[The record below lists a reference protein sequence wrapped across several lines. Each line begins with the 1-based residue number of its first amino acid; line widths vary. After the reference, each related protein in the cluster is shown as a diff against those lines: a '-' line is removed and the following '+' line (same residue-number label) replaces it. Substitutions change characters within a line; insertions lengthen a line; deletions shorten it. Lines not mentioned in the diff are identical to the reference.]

1 MAPPAD
7 PSGRPLD
14 VLVVGAGP
22 IGLVLA
28 LSLLRAGVRPRIVD
42 ARAGITEE
50 SRALDVQARTLELYD
65 QLGIADL
72 LVTRGTRIERLA
84 VRVAGRQ
91 VSSVELRDVGRGL
104 GPYPFLLCCPQDV
117 HERLLVDELA
127 AAGVEVEW
135 QTTLTSARDAG
146 DRVAVTLVGHDGS
159 PQRVEAAYLC
169 GCDGAHSTVRQ
180 ELAVPFRGD
189 SSVQAYFVADV
200 TATGPTAPGDP
211 SSSGLFSFCLDQDDF
226 VLVVPARRGR
236 TVRVL
241 GRVPDPAA
249 ARTTLGFEDLRA
261 MVERTTATRVDDLGW
276 FSTYQVSHRLA
287 DHLRS
292 GRGFLLGDA
301 GHLHSPLGGQGMNTG
316 IADAVN
322 LAWKLAA
329 VLQGRAAPSLLDTYE
344 TERLGFARSL
354 VATTDRLFRLI
365 DGSGRRHRL
374 ARSVLFRVLLPT
386 LLGLR
391 ATRGVA
397 VGSISQIRVHYR
409 SSRLSSG
416 RAGRVR
422 GGDRLPWV
430 EGPRLPDGNQVDHNH
445 RLLRGR
451 DWQLHVY
458 GTASA
463 ELQECAEQRGL
474 PLHELGWSTSARTA
488 GLRRDASYLVRP
500 DGYVALADGRQRV
513 VPLER
518 LLDAFALAASAEA
531 PVAQDVS
538 GADDR

>member
-7 PSGRPLD
+7 PSRRLLD

-22 IGLVLA
+22 TGLVLA

-42 ARAGITEE
+42 SRAGIAEQ

-135 QTTLTSARDAG
+135 QTTLTSARDEG
-146 DRVAVTLVGHDGS
+146 DRIAVTLVGPDGS
-159 PQRVEAAYLC
+159 PQPGEAAYLC
-169 GCDGAHSTVRQ
+169 GCDGARSTVRQ

-189 SSVQAYFVADV
+189 SSVQTYFVADV
-200 TATGPTAPGDP
+200 TATGPTAPDDP
-211 SSSGLFSFCLDQDDF
+211 SGSGLFSFCLDEDDF

-236 TVRVL
+236 TVRVI
-241 GRVPDPAA
+241 GRVPDPAD
-249 ARTTLGFEDLRA
+249 ARTTLGFQDLSA

-276 FSTYQVSHRLA
+276 FSTYQVSHRVA

-391 ATRGVA
+391 ATQGVA
-397 VGSISQIRVHYR
+397 VGTISQTRVHYR

-430 EGPRLPDGNQVDHNH
+430 EGLQVGAGAGHNY
-445 RLLRGR
+445 RLLRGPG
-451 DWQLHVY
+451 WQLHVY

-463 ELQECAEQRGL
+463 ELVACAGRRGL
-474 PLHELGWSTSARTA
+474 PLHELGWTTSAGAA

-500 DGYVALADGRQRV
+500 DGHVAWADGRQRV
-513 VPLER
+513 APLER
-518 LLDAFALAASAEA
+518 LLDAFALATPTATRAT
-531 PVAQDVS
+531 QDVS
-538 GADDR
+538 DADDR